1 MWREKIS
8 WIACKLKGN
17 SLNTLSWL
25 GFFERCSVFHCFCEI
40 GAVWNC
46 ESGPTLV
53 SAFSRWPCP
62 GGGSRWVAWHHHEE
76 SQLWYSSGLVSNSII
91 SCGPLTIKDQCKKC
105 GFFYIHTIKVCV
117 AYFRRC
123 PETSPFSLTHL
134 MILLYLWSSVSNI
147 TNALITTDSSCRSF
161 CLFQKQ
167 ILFLELAIWPFD
179 LFTWSSLAGQVWWS
193 LLKKGL
199 VRNNISLKRI
209 GV

>member
-1 MWREKIS
+1 MWRENIS

-46 ESGPTLV
+46 DSGPTLV

-91 SCGPLTIKDQCKKC
+91 SFGPFTIKDQCKKVW
-105 GFFYIHTIKVCV
+105 FLHTHNKIRACL
-117 AYFRRC
+117 ANFRRC
-123 PETSPFSLTHL
+123 PETSPLGLTHNY
-134 MILLYLWSSVSNI
+134 MIFLFHFLALFFKNRETIFKNCNTALQRHGGQKTKNI
-147 TNALITTDSSCRSF
+147 
-161 CLFQKQ
+161 
-167 ILFLELAIWPFD
+167 E
-179 LFTWSSLAGQVWWS
+179 SLPI
-193 LLKKGL
+193 
-199 VRNNISLKRI
+199 R
-209 GV
+209 